1 MGVAMFTLA
10 VNDVLWLI
18 IGLAAGWVIA
28 WLWRGRMMGNRIAML
43 RTKYRAKYEQLK
55 RDLNG
60 RIARLKDDRLNAEDL
75 IPARDTAV
83 AERDRLLRQQT
94 EQLSDRAGQILHL
107 MADRADQ
114 QTRLTKLEAA
124 YATLQQDHRAARALI
139 GNQNKRIADDGAK
152 LAALDPVPARLTATE
167 EKLAQT
173 LKNLESAQA
182 LVDTQERDIS
192 RLHKRTV

>member
-1 MGVAMFTLA
+1 MFTLA
-10 VNDVLWLI
+10 ENDVLWLI

-60 RIARLKDDRLNAEDL
+60 RIARLEDDRLNAEDL

-167 EKLAQT
+167 KKLAQT
-173 LKNLESAQA
+173 LKNLESAEA

>member
-1 MGVAMFTLA
+1 MFTLA
-10 VNDVLWLI
+10 ENDVLWLI
-18 IGLAAGWVIA
+18 IGLAAGCVIA
-28 WLWRGRMMGNRIAML
+28 WLWRGRMMGNRIAIL

-60 RIARLKDDRLNAEDL
+60 RIARLEDDRLNAEDL
-75 IPARDTAV
+75 IPARDSAV

-167 EKLAQT
+167 KKLAQT
-173 LKNLESAQA
+173 LKNLESAEA

>member
-1 MGVAMFTLA
+1 MFTLA
-10 VNDVLWLI
+10 ENDVLWLI

-60 RIARLKDDRLNAEDL
+60 RIARLEDDRLNAEDL

-167 EKLAQT
+167 KKLAQT
-173 LKNLESAQA
+173 LKNLESAEA
-182 LVDTQERDIS
+182 LVDTQERDVS

>member
-1 MGVAMFTLA
+1 MAMFTLA
-10 VNDVLWLI
+10 ENDVLWLI

-28 WLWRGRMMGNRIAML
+28 WLLRGRMMGNRIAML

-60 RIARLKDDRLNAEDL
+60 RIARLEDDRLNAEDL
-75 IPARDTAV
+75 IPGRDTAV
-83 AERDRLLRQQT
+83 TEPDRLLRQQT

-167 EKLAQT
+167 KKLAQT
-173 LKNLESAQA
+173 LKNLESAEA

-192 RLHKRTV
+192 RMHKRTV

>member
-1 MGVAMFTLA
+1 MFTLA

-173 LKNLESAQA
+173 LKNLESAEA